1 MYLEFLFSMSATTQS
16 THMILL
22 LLFSLLR
29 PLLADSGCEESS
41 VGCGLEDGGGRL
53 LGTGVEL
60 VLDSCSL
67 RAVLNEGALACVARL
82 DGAGPGVLLKKPAML
97 CCLPPDFCVE
107 PPVFLGA
114 VRGVAIS
121 LPSIPRAIVYRW
133 MCFGDRQQRQ
143 QGQCEMD
150 GETNVSL
157 GVKWKV
163 EETRA
168 RRVR

>member
-1 MYLEFLFSMSATTQS
+1 MSAASQS
-16 THMILL
+16 METLQFSP
-22 LLFSLLR
+22 FSLFR
-29 PLLADSGCEESS
+29 PLVADSGCDESS
-41 VGCGLEDGGGRL
+41 VGWGLEDGGGRL

-67 RAVLNEGALACVARL
+67 RAVLNEGALGCVARL

-121 LPSIPRAIVYRW
+121 LPSMPRAIVYRW
-133 MCFGDRQQRQ
+133 MYFGERRRQQ
-143 QGQCEMD
+143 
-150 GETNVSL
+150 
-157 GVKWKV
+157 
-163 EETRA
+163 
-168 RRVR
+168 

>member
-1 MYLEFLFSMSATTQS
+1 MYLEFLFSMSAKAQS
-16 THMILL
+16 MHPLQVL
-22 LLFSLLR
+22 PFSLLR
-29 PLLADSGCEESS
+29 PLLADSSCDESN

-67 RAVLNEGALACVARL
+67 RAVLNEGALTCAARL
-82 DGAGPGVLLKKPAML
+82 GGAGPGVLLKKPAML

-121 LPSIPRAIVYRW
+121 LPSMPRAIVYRW
-133 MCFGDRQQRQ
+133 MCLGAQRGQQ
-143 QGQCEMD
+143 
-150 GETNVSL
+150 
-157 GVKWKV
+157 
-163 EETRA
+163 
-168 RRVR
+168 